1 MMCMP
6 MHFCEKGVALGF
18 VFQKKLDNTESEKTQ
33 SEKTKSEKTQS
44 EKTKSEIA

>member
-1 MMCMP
+1 MP